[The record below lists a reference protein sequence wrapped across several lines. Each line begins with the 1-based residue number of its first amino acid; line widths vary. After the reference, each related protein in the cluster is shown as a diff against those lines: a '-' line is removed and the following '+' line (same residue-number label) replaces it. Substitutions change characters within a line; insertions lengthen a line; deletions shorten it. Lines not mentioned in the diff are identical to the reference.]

1 EAKKILQEVKRDL
14 DSEGVKYASNIEVGM
29 MIEVPSAAIISD
41 ILAKEVDFFSI
52 GTNDLIQYTTAV
64 DRMNQKIRHLYNPF
78 NPAVIRLIKMV
89 IDNGHKQGIWVGM
102 CGEMAEDPKLIPI
115 LIGMGLDEFSM
126 SPISILRARRIIRNI
141 ERKEMEKIAN
151 QIIDLPTAEEV
162 EKFIDENIAID

>member
-1 EAKKILQEVKRDL
+1 
-14 DSEGVKYASNIEVGM
+14 
-29 MIEVPSAAIISD
+29 
-41 ILAKEVDFFSI
+41 
-52 GTNDLIQYTTAV
+52 
-64 DRMNQKIRHLYNPF
+64 
-78 NPAVIRLIKMV
+78 
-89 IDNGHKQGIWVGM
+89 
-102 CGEMAEDPKLIPI
+102 KLIPI